1 MGKSWYFGQVSDS
14 DKRGFQFWKM
24 DLEGNT
30 VIDSLW
36 KHIQPRC
43 QALAASDLRVVRQYA
58 NGQTY
63 GVGGEPHVDDVRAG
77 CYTLLYY
84 PMEEWKSEWDGET
97 VFYDERG
104 EVILAVV
111 PRPNRAVFFD
121 ARIRHVGRAPSR
133 SCAALRV
140 TLAYKVEATAWED
153 LRHLARAKK
162 ALRSPE

>member
-1 MGKSWYFGQVSDS
+1 MGKRWYFGQVSDS
-14 DKRGFQFWKM
+14 DKNGLRFWKM
-24 DLEGNT
+24 DLDENP

-36 KHIQPRC
+36 KHIRPRC
-43 QALAASDLRVVRQYA
+43 EALAGTALHVIRQYA

-63 GVGGEPHVDDVRAG
+63 GLSGEPHVDDMRAG

-84 PMEEWKSEWDGET
+84 PMEEWKSEWEGET

-104 EVILAVV
+104 EIVLVVV
-111 PRPNRAVFFD
+111 PRPNQAIFFD
-121 ARIRHVGRAPSR
+121 SRIRHVGRAPSR

-140 TLAYKVEATAWED
+140 TVAYKIEASAWAD
-153 LRHLARAKK
+153 LRHLARANN